1 MEYSQNDLDTP
12 SILSEISKLTKIV
25 ETNGV
30 TAEGLGDFIEVLN
43 TIDSILGL
51 DLAKQPDI
59 TNEQKN
65 LLKQRAVARSNKD
78 WSESDALREQL
89 QEEGIQVRDT
99 DHGQIWSRLPNQVS
113 L

>member
-1 MEYSQNDLDTP
+1 MNSRWPTE
-12 SILSEISKLTKIV
+12 EIVSNSDV
-25 ETNGV
+25 V
-30 TAEGLGDFIEVLN
+30 TLMRM
-43 TIDSILGL
+43 GL